1 MSKTSSLTVS
11 PLRIEIS
18 KISFLFENSLF
29 DLFNSIKDCCK
40 TFLTVEMTG
49 FVVFGFKAKNTTHQ
63 NRHRFSENCYLQD
76 SLSIAG
82 RTFIKGRN
90 DSRNLFLDFSG
101 FEFLMSAE
109 SSTVARRNKK
119 HHSSVCLDQ
128 SI

>member
-49 FVVFGFKAKNTTHQ
+49 FVVFGFKAKI
-63 NRHRFSENCYLQD
+63 
-76 SLSIAG
+76 LSMILVQ
-82 RTFIKGRN
+82 I
-90 DSRNLFLDFSG
+90 DMNLTLIL
-101 FEFLMSAE
+101 EFLERSG
-109 SSTVARRNKK
+109 TVPHFGFFPGFTDKG
-119 HHSSVCLDQ
+119 
-128 SI
+128 